1 MIGKAVGD
9 MRLPRDTALTAIV
22 RGSRVV
28 IPSPEEPLEEG
39 DELLFVA
46 VQDAESD
53 LRRLVCGDGS
63 C

>member
-1 MIGKAVGD
+1 M
-9 MRLPRDTALTAIV
+9 
-22 RGSRVV
+22 

-46 VQDAESD
+46 VQDAEAD
-53 LRRLVCGDGS
+53 LRLLVCGDGS

>member
-1 MIGKAVGD
+1 MQ
-9 MRLPRDTALTAIV
+9 LPRDSALVAIV

-28 IPSPEEPLEEG
+28 IPTADEPLEEG

-46 VQDAESD
+46 VQDAEAQ
-53 LRRLVCGDGS
+53 LRLLVCGDGT